1 MSEQLPTP
9 EPSSTQ
15 PAGETG
21 EPDDFTFAERAK
33 GRDFQTVLKQPVT
46 IAAIFLTLGVIGLI
60 FYLEGGRI
68 YTELPPPEVSYEV
81 LRNEGLTEGL
91 PVAMKINQ
99 VSIFK
104 IDAPMAAGGAERARE
119 VQAALE
125 GAIEDLVE
133 EPGRTIT
140 IDLESAELPAIIQTK
155 VDGSGRRV
163 LVQLTEGDLV
173 LAGTDDAKWLAR
185 VWAERVTDALK
196 VMMFGEPPN
205 FTQGT
210 DFGAALTLL
219 YDQAHVDGPVSR
231 GSLDDAY
238 ENLPEPQQLALA
250 DFPPKPE
257 DPLADPDG
265 GAQE

>member
-1 MSEQLPTP
+1 MSEQLPASGH
-9 EPSSTQ
+9 ELEI
-15 PAGETG
+15 ETSAAS
-21 EPDDFTFAERAK
+21 EADDFAFAEQAK
-33 GRDFQTVLKQPVT
+33 GRDLKTVLKQPVT
-46 IAAIFLTLGVIGLI
+46 IAAILLTFCVIGLI

-68 YTELPPPEVSYEV
+68 YAELPPPEVSYEV
-81 LRNEGLTEGL
+81 LKNEGLTEGL
-91 PVAMKINQ
+91 PIAMKINQ

-163 LVQLTEGDLV
+163 LVQLTEGDLI
-173 LAGTDDAKWLAR
+173 LNDTEDAKWLAR

-196 VMMFGEPPN
+196 VFMFGEAPT
-205 FTQGT
+205 FTQGSE
-210 DFGAALTLL
+210 FGDALTLM
-219 YDQAHVDGPVSR
+219 YDQARVDGPISR

-257 DPLADPDG
+257 DPLAEEEDG
-265 GAQE
+265 EQE